1 MAEVFRVE
9 VVRDMPASRDQV
21 FKVISDH
28 RGYARYPGVKAARLI
43 KAGHREDDGRG
54 AVRALSVDGGVTF
67 VEEITRF
74 EPGKRMDYLILNKWL
89 PMRHQGAVI
98 TLEPHGRMTRV
109 RWVST
114 FEVPV
119 PLIGGLIGRK
129 MVAQFT
135 EGFSGMLA
143 AMADQLES
151 QVQAA

>member
-1 MAEVFRVE
+1 ME
-9 VVRDMPASRDQV
+9 VVRDMAATREQV
-21 FKVISDH
+21 FKLISDH
-28 RGYARYPGVKAARLI
+28 RAYARYPGVKAARLI
-43 KAGHREDDGRG
+43 SPGQREADGQG

-67 VEEITRF
+67 VEAITRF

-89 PMRHQGAVI
+89 PMRHKGAVI
-98 TLEPHGRMTRV
+98 TLEAQGRMTRV

-135 EGFSGMLA
+135 QGFSGMLA
-143 AMADQLES
+143 AMAAQLDK